1 MRMCS
6 MILVPALALAAC
18 GRSGPAAPVAEIEQ
32 LRVLASGVVDAAE
45 AYGVRAA
52 AMTDRAACRAARAG
66 YEEQARPRI
75 EGMVAVATRVDR
87 WLQARG
93 PVDHADTECSSSTLL
108 DELDRHLA
116 IACSSPDLAANRTE
130 AVRHLEAVDRWAD
143 LAVARAAEAS
153 AAMAPGAAENDG
165 RGPRCVRF
173 SDGNEMYLP

>member
-1 MRMCS
+1 MPNRL
-6 MILVPALALAAC
+6 MIFSCVVALAGC
-18 GRSGPAAPVAEIEQ
+18 GRSSPAAPAAEIEQ
-32 LRVLASGVVDAAE
+32 LRVLASGVIGAAE

-66 YEEQARPRI
+66 YEEQVRSRI
-75 EGMVAVATRVDR
+75 EGMVALAPRVDR

-93 PVDHADTECSSSTLL
+93 PDDHADTECSTSTLL

-116 IACSSPDLAANRTE
+116 IACSSPDLAANRAE
-130 AVRHLEAVDRWAD
+130 AVRHLEAMDRWAD

-173 SDGNEMYLP
+173 SDGKEMYLP